1 MVPLE
6 KPLLV
11 SQRTQVHFV
20 IRLPVTVS
28 ANWHSQHVDTRFSAW
43 HSSTFIE
50 ITTSSCFSPCNCLW
64 KRSQYE
70 LTSVRAH
77 LIALV
82 TLSQLGGEAQP
93 NHHKLLK
100 KRKEGQPSQSVCYKK
115 KKEETKKSNYKTKSK
130 CNLSSLIN
138 SFST

>member
-20 IRLPVTVS
+20 IRLPVAVS
-28 ANWHSQHVDTRFSAW
+28 ANWHSQHVDPRFSAW
-43 HSSTFIE
+43 HSSAFLE

-82 TLSQLGGEAQP
+82 TLSQLGRGGTAKPSQTIE
-93 NHHKLLK
+93 K
-100 KRKEGQPSQSVCYKK
+100 KEGRTTISKFVK

-138 SFST
+138 SFSA